1 MQSIVRL
8 LDIMVKDSS
17 LTFDVV
23 SMEVIQD
30 GIEEMLAAGLHESL
44 AQIRAECKFSLCH
57 YYQGMYLF

>member
-1 MQSIVRL
+1 M
-8 LDIMVKDSS
+8 KDSS